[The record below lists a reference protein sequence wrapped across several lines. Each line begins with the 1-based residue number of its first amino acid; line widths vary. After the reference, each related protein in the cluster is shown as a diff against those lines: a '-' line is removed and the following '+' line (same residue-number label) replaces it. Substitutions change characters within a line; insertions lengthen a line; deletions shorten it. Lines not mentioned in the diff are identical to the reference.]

1 MHVLMFE
8 QRFWA
13 PVSAGPKRQTVRLR
27 RALPIRLGDELSLR
41 RWEGVPY
48 RSRQVA
54 LCDDQVARAVREILI
69 DACHGRAEGRP
80 YVWIEGGD
88 ELNGKQMDAFARSDG
103 FESAVELVGW
113 HDAAH
118 GLPFLG
124 TLIEW

>member
-8 QRFWA
+8 QRFWE
-13 PVSAGPKRQTVRLR
+13 PVSAGAKRQTVRWP
-27 RALPIRLGDELSLR
+27 RALPIRPGDVLSLR

-69 DACHGRAEGRP
+69 DVGHGGMEGRP
-80 YVWIEGGD
+80 YVWIEGRT
-88 ELNGKQMDAFARSDG
+88 ELNVREMDAFARADG
-103 FESAVELVGW
+103 FATAVELVGW